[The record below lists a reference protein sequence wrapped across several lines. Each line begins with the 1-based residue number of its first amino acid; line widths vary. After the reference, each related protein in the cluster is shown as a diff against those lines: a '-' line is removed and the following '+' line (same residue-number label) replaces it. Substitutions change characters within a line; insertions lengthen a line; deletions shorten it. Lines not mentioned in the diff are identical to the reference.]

1 MNFEWSKKILRFQ
14 FIKKDSTVEI
24 EWELNFPI
32 FLDTS
37 MNI

>member
-14 FIKKDSTVEI
+14 FIKKKESTVEV

-32 FLDTS
+32 FL
-37 MNI
+37 I